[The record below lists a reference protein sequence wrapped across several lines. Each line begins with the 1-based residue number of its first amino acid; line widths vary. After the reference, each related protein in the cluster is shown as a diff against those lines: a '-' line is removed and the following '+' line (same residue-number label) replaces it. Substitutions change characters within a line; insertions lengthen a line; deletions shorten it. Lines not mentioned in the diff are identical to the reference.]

1 MKTQKS
7 KKSEIISDFFNFLEN
22 FSAYIF
28 ILESIKHQYIYSN
41 TRSKIREKILIM
53 LTLKSYAG
61 EKKLISSGRVTMRIL
76 VHLIADFLSIKEKD
90 ITLLCNKISECKEL
104 SDLSLI
110 PFSKDEY
117 TLMFDIMKPFMNQM
131 FVYRL
136 IKYHDKKRD
145 PHFTTE
151 LEQEKQDLLDFAN
164 TWDIKFD
171 IVITPLLY
179 CDNQGNRVG
188 YGKGFY
194 DIFFSKIDRSTLK
207 VGVSFFPPVA
217 LISDVSQQDVPLD
230 YLVTPTEVLSFI
242 SKSMK

>member
-1 MKTQKS
+1 MKTQKT
-7 KKSEIISDFFNFLEN
+7 KKTEIISDFFNFLEN

-28 ILESIKHQYIYSN
+28 ILESIKHQYIYSS

-61 EKKLISSGRVTMRIL
+61 EEKLISSGRVTTGTL
-76 VHLIADFLSIKEKD
+76 VHLIADFLSIKKKD
-90 ITLLCNKISECKEL
+90 ITPLCNKLSECKEL

-110 PFSKDEY
+110 PFSEDEY

-136 IKYHDKKRD
+136 IKYHDKKRE
-145 PHFTTE
+145 HTTTE

-171 IVITPLLY
+171 IDHIP
-179 CDNQGNRVG
+179 
-188 YGKGFY
+188 KA
-194 DIFFSKIDRSTLK
+194 LK
-207 VGVSFFPPVA
+207 YNNGE
-217 LISDVSQQDVPLD
+217 I
-230 YLVTPTEVLSFI
+230 
-242 SKSMK
+242 

>member
-1 MKTQKS
+1 MKTQKT
-7 KKSEIISDFFNFLEN
+7 KKTEIISDFFNFLEN

-28 ILESIKHQYIYSN
+28 ILESIKHQYIYSS

-61 EKKLISSGRVTMRIL
+61 EEKLISSGRVTIRTL
-76 VHLIADFLSIKEKD
+76 AHLIADFLSIKKD
-90 ITLLCNKISECKEL
+90 ITPLCNKISECNEL

-110 PFSKDEY
+110 PFSEDEY

-145 PHFTTE
+145 LHFTTE

-171 IVITPLLY
+171 IDHIPKALQYNNGEIWYIDSKKSKKSPMVFS
-179 CDNQGNRVG
+179 D
-188 YGKGFY
+188 
-194 DIFFSKIDRSTLK
+194 FF
-207 VGVSFFPPVA
+207 
-217 LISDVSQQDVPLD
+217 
-230 YLVTPTEVLSFI
+230 
-242 SKSMK
+242 